1 MIVNTC
7 HRISH
12 LDLPGNIWLQPP
24 QSGGRLDVRPVRVH
38 RGALG
43 ESIRLLGL
51 YGSSCVSLTVPTH
64 RGWVLSKP
72 TKQTQATT
80 GKIQEI
86 KTHVQ
91 TSKLICIFFE
101 ILSML
106 FMYKKTLKKAFLIFQ
121 LQFDVF

>member
-1 MIVNTC
+1 MCVIIKEYVSCFDT
-7 HRISH
+7 
-12 LDLPGNIWLQPP
+12 PGNIWLQPP

-72 TKQTQATT
+72 RQVV
-80 GKIQEI
+80 GCEPLVII
-86 KTHVQ
+86 RLGH
-91 TSKLICIFFE
+91 
-101 ILSML
+101 
-106 FMYKKTLKKAFLIFQ
+106 KAVVVLA
-121 LQFDVF
+121 VP